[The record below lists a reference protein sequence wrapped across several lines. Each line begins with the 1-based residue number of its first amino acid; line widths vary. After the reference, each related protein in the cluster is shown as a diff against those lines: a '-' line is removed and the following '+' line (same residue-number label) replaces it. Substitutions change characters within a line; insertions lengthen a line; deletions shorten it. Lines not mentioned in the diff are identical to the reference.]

1 MSKLALQ
8 ENAAAIGN
16 QLKAEILIQ
25 GTKPLLWNHLQPS
38 ESFGKRQERGGT
50 AGNDPTGWQR
60 NVLFTADRQ
69 LYLLPTHIFGCF
81 RDAAK
86 YTKRGRSSLMS
97 QMVSTL
103 QVQDRRIYINRYL
116 PEEPIKA
123 SEDIDQEVYIF
134 MSVVK
139 NIATRGHNIRYRVA
153 AAAGWRCSFTLLW
166 DKTII
171 SRQEMETVAIDAGK
185 LAGLADGRS
194 IGYGRFEVLNF
205 SVQTQLPE
213 KSKG

>member
-8 ENAAAIGN
+8 ENSVAIGN

-25 GTKPLLWNHLQPS
+25 GTRPLLWNHLQPS

-50 AGNDPTGWQR
+50 PGNDPTEWQR
-60 NVLFTADRQ
+60 NVLITEDRQ
-69 LYLLPTHIFGCF
+69 LYLLSTHIFGCF

-97 QMVSTL
+97 QMASTL
-103 QVQDRRIYINRYL
+103 QVQDRRIYIDRYL
-116 PEEPIKA
+116 PEEPIRA
-123 SEDIDQEVYIF
+123 SEDIEQEVYIF

-185 LAGLADGRS
+185 LVGLADGRS

-205 SVQTQLPE
+205 CVQNAVT
-213 KSKG
+213 

>member
-8 ENAAAIGN
+8 DHSTTIGS
-16 QLKAEILIQ
+16 QLQAEILIQ
-25 GTKPLLWNHLQPS
+25 GTRPLLWNHLQPS

-50 AGNDPTGWQR
+50 AGNDPTEWQR
-60 NVLFTADRQ
+60 NVLLTEERQ

-86 YTKRGRSSLMS
+86 YTKRGRSSLIT
-97 QMVSTL
+97 QMASTL
-103 QVQDRRIYINRYL
+103 QVKDRRVCIDRYL
-116 PEEPIKA
+116 PEDPIRA

-153 AAAGWRCSFTLLW
+153 AAPGWRCSFTLLW
-166 DKTII
+166 DKTIV

-185 LAGLADGRS
+185 LVGLADGRS
-194 IGYGRFEVLNF
+194 IGYGRFEVLSFCLQNP
-205 SVQTQLPE
+205 TA
-213 KSKG
+213 

>member
-8 ENAAAIGN
+8 DHSATIGS
-16 QLKAEILIQ
+16 QLQAEILIQ
-25 GTKPLLWNHLQPS
+25 GTRPLLWNHLQPS

-50 AGNDPTGWQR
+50 AGNDPTEWQR
-60 NVLFTADRQ
+60 NVLLTEERQ

-86 YTKRGRSSLMS
+86 YTKRGRSSLIT
-97 QMVSTL
+97 QMASTL
-103 QVQDRRIYINRYL
+103 QVKDRRVCIDRYL
-116 PEEPIKA
+116 PEDPIRA

-153 AAAGWRCSFTLLW
+153 AAPGWRCSFTLLW
-166 DKTII
+166 DKTIV

-185 LAGLADGRS
+185 LVGLADGRS
-194 IGYGRFEVLNF
+194 IGYGRFEVLSFCLQNP
-205 SVQTQLPE
+205 TA
-213 KSKG
+213 